1 MLKNICEEYLE
12 QKLKKMISELLGD
25 RYKGIVEENNMLFE
39 DYERRCFNEATKV
52 ILERK
57 EDDKKDNNNNTK

>member
-1 MLKNICEEYLE
+1 
-12 QKLKKMISELLGD
+12 MISELLGD

-39 DYERRCFNEATKV
+39 DYEKRCFNEATKV